1 MPTVTVAPVKGDILQ
16 LTVTDKADA
25 IRKISTQLLQ
35 VYSRSS
41 VETALNNWLKNSM
54 TAPLRLG
61 AGMDTMTLNYRS

>member
-61 AGMDTMTLNYRS
+61 SGMDTMTLNYRS